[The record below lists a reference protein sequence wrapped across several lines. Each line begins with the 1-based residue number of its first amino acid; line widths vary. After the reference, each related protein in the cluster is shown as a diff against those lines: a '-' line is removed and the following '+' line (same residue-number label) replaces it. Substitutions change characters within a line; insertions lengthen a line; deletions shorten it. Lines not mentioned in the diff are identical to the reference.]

1 MRAMRALSRLRRVAL
16 EEDQKNTG
24 EYPETERLLGALNE
38 FNELYLALVLP
49 RMVELLVPFD
59 KRRAVDSTKTGC
71 QEEMPIVNLLRGSNR
86 DLPESKPP
94 SMETTR

>member
-24 EYPETERLLGALNE
+24 EYPETERLLGELNE

-49 RMVELLVPFD
+49 RMVWSCWCLLTKGVPSIQP
-59 KRRAVDSTKTGC
+59 KQGARRKCRSS
-71 QEEMPIVNLLRGSNR
+71 IF
-86 DLPESKPP
+86 
-94 SMETTR
+94 